1 MSNII
6 DKDLL
11 VEKMTERKDNLYEQL
26 VKDFGGGEGGRLH
39 EHREVKYWVER
50 ILRGEF
56 DVKIWGDDE

>member
-39 EHREVKYWVER
+39 EHREVN
-50 ILRGEF
+50 IG
-56 DVKIWGDDE
+56 